1 MNTIIKPMHYNRCH
15 LCGRVASVPVPSHA
29 NHGRDFCRFLLS
41 VPRLSGQCDILHI
54 IAPQQLLENLPLREG
69 DYITVTG
76 QLRSYNNKTGTPP
89 RLVISVLARTIA
101 LSDDPPCNMIRLSG
115 TICKTPTFRRTPM
128 GREICDVILAV
139 NRRYG
144 RADYLPCISW
154 GAIAQQTALLD
165 VGAPLC
171 LEGRIQSRTYA
182 KTLPGGVC
190 EERTAYEVSV
200 MRPLPPEELS
210 HDFF

>member
-1 MNTIIKPMHYNRCH
+1 MEDGEPVNQVTLEGP
-15 LCGRVASVPVPSHA
+15 LC
-29 NHGRDFCRFLLS
+29 
-41 VPRLSGQCDILHI
+41 
-54 IAPQQLLENLPLREG
+54 REP
-69 DYITVTG
+69 
-76 QLRSYNNKTGTPP
+76 N
-89 RLVISVLARTIA
+89 
-101 LSDDPPCNMIRLSG
+101 
-115 TICKTPTFRRTPM
+115 FRRTPL

-182 KTLPGGVC
+182 KTLPSGVC
-190 EERTAYEVSV
+190 EERTAYEVSA
-200 MRPLPPEELS
+200 MRPASPEEFL
-210 HDFF
+210 HDTF

>member
-1 MNTIIKPMHYNRCH
+1 MEYSHKSVHHNRAV
-15 LCGRVASVPVPSHA
+15 LCGRVASLPVPSHT
-29 NHGRDFCRFLLS
+29 NHSQNFCRFTLS
-41 VPRLSGQCDILHI
+41 VPRLSGQCDVLPIL
-54 IAPQQLLENLPLREG
+54 APQQLTDALALQVGTPLC
-69 DYITVTG
+69 VTG
-76 QLRSYNNKTGTPP
+76 QLRSYNNKTGVPP
-89 RLVISVLARTIA
+89 RLVISVLARSLTV
-101 LSDDPPCNMIRLSG
+101 SDTAACNVIRLAG
-115 TICKTPTFRRTPM
+115 TICKTPTYRRTPL

-165 VGAPLC
+165 VGDILC
-171 LEGRIQSRTYA
+171 VEGRIQSRTYA
-182 KTLPGGVC
+182 KTLPGGQN

-200 MRPLPPEELS
+200 MRPLAPEELS